1 MCLVQYL
8 NVYVR
13 IYGDPPE
20 TELNKKN
27 EKKILTFL
35 FVFTSSNLGL
45 VPYPTTASDQI
56 FELKFVTLVYPRRIV
71 SATHLIPN
79 HYNFGRYEG
88 VSATRLIPNHY
99 EKHKKAW

>member
-27 EKKILTFL
+27 EKQKILTFL
-35 FVFTSSNLGL
+35 FVFTSSNLG
-45 VPYPTTASDQI
+45 
-56 FELKFVTLVYPRRIV
+56 
-71 SATHLIPN
+71 
-79 HYNFGRYEG
+79 
-88 VSATRLIPNHY
+88 
-99 EKHKKAW
+99 